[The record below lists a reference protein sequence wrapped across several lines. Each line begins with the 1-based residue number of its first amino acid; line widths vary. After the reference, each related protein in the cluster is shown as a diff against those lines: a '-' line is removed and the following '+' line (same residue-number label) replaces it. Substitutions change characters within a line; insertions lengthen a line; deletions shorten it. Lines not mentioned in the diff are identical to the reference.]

1 MMALPD
7 RPIRN
12 VNTRRGSLVR
22 RFGTLAST
30 IAIGAGILIA
40 SSLAET
46 TGVASIA
53 HSQGATPW
61 PGFADVVDKIK
72 PAVVS
77 VRTEPE
83 RTAKAGKGK
92 LPPPSGFRL
101 GEGKL
106 GTAICGARSST
117 HH

>member
-1 MMALPD
+1 
-7 RPIRN
+7 
-12 VNTRRGSLVR
+12 VR
-22 RFGTLAST
+22 SFGTLVGT
-30 IAIGAGILIA
+30 IAIAAGILIA
-40 SSLAET
+40 SSLT